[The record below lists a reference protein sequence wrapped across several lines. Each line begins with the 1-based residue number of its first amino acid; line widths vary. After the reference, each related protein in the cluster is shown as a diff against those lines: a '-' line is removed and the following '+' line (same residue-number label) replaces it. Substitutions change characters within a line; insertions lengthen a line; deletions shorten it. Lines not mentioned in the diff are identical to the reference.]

1 MPRTLTLTAQQ
12 FSKKVAD
19 QKIVLLY
26 LTRCASL
33 MDKHKL
39 GVASAQVFDLSLAAV
54 TFDEGLKAID
64 LFVARVFGHQNSKPL
79 WAFKVR

>member
-1 MPRTLTLTAQQ
+1 LTLTSQR

-39 GVASAQVFDLSLAAV
+39 GVASAHVFHATLATV
-54 TFDEGLKAID
+54 TFDEGLKAIN
-64 LFVARVFGHQNSKPL
+64 LFVARVSGHQNSKPL
-79 WAFKVR
+79 WAFKV